1 MNFYNL
7 FNRTSDIHILLNIYY
22 LLEFLNNVIED
33 EKCDII
39 IGIGD
44 SPSIFLQILKL
55 FKKSYI
61 IKYLPISGLTNMN
74 KKNNILKIKMKKF
87 PDVGKILWVDF
98 ACTGNTFD
106 TFYKNIP
113 SKIKK
118 KSKFFLYGSDYNLY
132 KKYLKNKNIFFY
144 LIVNMSI
151 FDTFLSHIVG
161 NSEKYNIRCVEYKKV
176 NKNYKTELV
185 NNTKFNKKNCKN
197 FAKWLHKE
205 MTKANF
211 VIF

>member
-118 KSKFFLYGSDYNLY
+118 KSKFCLYGSDYNIY